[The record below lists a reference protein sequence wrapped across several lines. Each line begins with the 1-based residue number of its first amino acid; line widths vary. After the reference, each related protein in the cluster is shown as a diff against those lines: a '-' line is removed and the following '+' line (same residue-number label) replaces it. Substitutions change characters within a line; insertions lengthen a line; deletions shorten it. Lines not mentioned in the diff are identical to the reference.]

1 MTKRITWKDVEEAL
15 MEPLEKGL
23 YISYDDWTGRKVL
36 RCNNGWIQARTPRNA
51 MIFINGIIG

>member
-1 MTKRITWKDVEEAL
+1 MTKRITWKDVEKVLKE
-15 MEPLEKGL
+15 GL